1 MHKKFIVDTAR
12 APRAMGPFSQ
22 AVGYGALLFVSGQIA
37 LDPHTGKLNQGGI
50 ESQTRQVMDN
60 IQGILMGA
68 GLDLSHVLSV
78 TIYLRNLN
86 DFEIVN
92 DVYNL
97 YFDHGAPARSVVEV
111 TQLPQDALIQVDA
124 ICTAPANYEALADE
138 YEDEYPDYDPT
149 YGDDGTGPDSGKPD
163 DVQEAVEVETK
174 SDVEPEAAAEPV
186 SEEPPGLPGTVQA
199 ATTLAG
205 GFSPVAGLKLPA
217 PGAKKDEPAGQED
230 NIEPSEKKEES
241 EDK

>member
-22 AVGYGALLFVSGQIA
+22 AVGYGAFLLVSGQIA

-50 ESQTRQVMDN
+50 ESQSRQVMDN

-111 TQLPQDALIQVDA
+111 TRLPQDALIQVDA
-124 ICTAPANYEALADE
+124 ICAAPANYEALADE
-138 YEDEYPDYDPT
+138 YEDEFPDYDPT
-149 YGDDGTGPDSGKPD
+149 YGDDGTGPDSADTAVPE
-163 DVQEAVEVETK
+163 VAEEAAGE
-174 SDVEPEAAAEPV
+174 VEPETPAKPQ
-186 SEEPPGLPGTVQA
+186 SDEPPGLPGTVPA

-217 PGAKKDEPAGQED
+217 PGAKKDEPEVKD
-230 NIEPSEKKEES
+230 EPGEKKEDS

>member
-50 ESQTRQVMDN
+50 EAQSRQVMDN

-86 DFEIVN
+86 DFELVN

-111 TQLPQDALIQVDA
+111 TRLPQDALIQVDA
-124 ICTAPANYEALADE
+124 ICAAPANYEALADE
-138 YEDEYPDYDPT
+138 YEDEFPDYDPT
-149 YGDDGTGPDSGKPD
+149 YGDDGTGPDSADTAVPE
-163 DVQEAVEVETK
+163 VAEEAAGE
-174 SDVEPEAAAEPV
+174 VEPETPAEPQ
-186 SEEPPGLPGTVQA
+186 SDEPPGLPGTVPA

-217 PGAKKDEPAGQED
+217 PGAKKDEP
-230 NIEPSEKKEES
+230 IEKKEDS